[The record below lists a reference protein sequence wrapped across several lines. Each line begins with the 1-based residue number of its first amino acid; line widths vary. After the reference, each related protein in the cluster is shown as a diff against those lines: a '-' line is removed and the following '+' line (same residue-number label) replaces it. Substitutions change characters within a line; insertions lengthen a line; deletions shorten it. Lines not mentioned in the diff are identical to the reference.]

1 MTHLLDTNTLTIW
14 QNRTGP
20 DYGILVLRMS
30 SHSPSDVVT
39 SIISFHEQVM
49 GAHAYLNRPK
59 TTASLVNGYQRL
71 ERLHKWFTQLIILPF
86 DDPAALVYDNLRAA
100 NLRIGTMDL
109 RIAARALSCDLTVV
123 SNNLADFGRIPGL
136 RLEDWTR

>member
-1 MTHLLDTNTLTIW
+1 
-14 QNRTGP
+14 
-20 DYGILVLRMS
+20 MS

-109 RIAARALSCDLTVV
+109 RIAAIALSRDLTVV